1 MSNTIIMIIQTTCK
15 AKTLQRLW
23 RINQKQKQIPNTK
36 STNVESLI
44 DQDFIRFY
52 VKHNLYS
59 LFIAQFCKL

>member
-1 MSNTIIMIIQTTCK
+1 MSNTIIMIIQNTCK
-15 AKTLQRLW
+15 AKTLQILW
-23 RINQKQKQIPNTK
+23 RTNQKQKQIPNTK

-52 VKHNLYS
+52 VKNNLYS